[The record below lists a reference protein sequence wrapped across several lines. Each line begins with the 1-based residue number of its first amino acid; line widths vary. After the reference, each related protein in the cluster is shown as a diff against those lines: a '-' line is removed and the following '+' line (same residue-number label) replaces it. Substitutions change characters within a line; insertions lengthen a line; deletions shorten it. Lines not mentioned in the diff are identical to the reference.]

1 MDIVSAIIFGY
12 TAPAVLFFTIAV
24 YKEIR
29 DYIIDNCGSKP
40 EEDTL

>member
-12 TAPAVLFFTIAV
+12 TAPAVLFFTISA

-29 DYIIDNCGSKP
+29 DYIIENYCNKP
-40 EEDTL
+40 DEDTL